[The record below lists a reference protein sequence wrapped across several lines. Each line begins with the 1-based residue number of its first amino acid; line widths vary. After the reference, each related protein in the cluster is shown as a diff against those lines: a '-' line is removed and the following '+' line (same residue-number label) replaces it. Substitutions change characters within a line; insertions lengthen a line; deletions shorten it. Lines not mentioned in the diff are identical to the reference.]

1 MSVPF
6 CVLKNPYCFKKN
18 HDIWHLSGHRHKLF
32 NFCSLHKRKSNK
44 IQNLRPLWQTH
55 GRMFLVMSSVHIWP
69 HRSGHCIQNFHP
81 VIYKFMC
88 FSLYLH
94 LHSDHLITWVE
105 PPDILGYSPF
115 PLPVRHTQHCHK
127 PCFLQHFAEE
137 ERVTKKRG
145 EGRNQMHCCLILCG
159 SAAVSHAVLL
169 RMNRMSE

>member
-1 MSVPF
+1 MVTAINYSTSAHSTNVNLTKYKT
-6 CVLKNPYCFKKN
+6 CG
-18 HDIWHLSGHRHKLF
+18 LSGKLMVA
-32 NFCSLHKRKSNK
+32 CSWWCLQYTFGHTDLVTVSK
-44 IQNLRPLWQTH
+44 IFTLWNTNSCAFH
-55 GRMFLVMSSVHIWP
+55 ST
-69 HRSGHCIQNFHP
+69 CIFILALP
-81 VIYKFMC
+81 R
-88 FSLYLH
+88 
-94 LHSDHLITWVE
+94 ITWAE